1 MFMFYTVLLLR
12 INQADI
18 PSEITVRAGQ
28 TLKIAVPYS
37 GGHPPPTAK
46 WCNDDVP
53 VDEKRAV
60 IEVRFTFKF

>member
-1 MFMFYTVLLLR
+1 MLMFYTVLLLR

-60 IEVRFTFKF
+60 IEVRFT